1 VTTFQN
7 GNPLTITDTNSGGIY
22 GFTGNGAVE
31 NAQFCPGMGVANL
44 ATSGSLYQR
53 VVSGLNGGHGMLN
66 GSAPSSMPNC
76 SGNAVLGKEPMIGGA
91 TDFGNMGPGVNVLG
105 PGQQDW
111 DISIFKTTKVGGIR
125 EDATLQFRTEF
136 YNAFNHPNF
145 ALPVTNAA
153 SGAFGQVSA
162 SSVNPRLIQFAL
174 KYAF

>member
-1 VTTFQN
+1 VSGVTTFQD
-7 GNPLTITDTNSGGIY
+7 GNPLTITDTRSGGIY
-22 GFTGNGAVE
+22 GFTANGAVE
-31 NAQFCPGMGVANL
+31 NAQFCPGMGVANI

-53 VVSGLNGGHGMLN
+53 VVNGLNAGPGMLN
-66 GSAPSSMPNC
+66 GTTQHVLC
-76 SGNAVLGKEPMIGGA
+76 SEPVIGGA

-136 YNAFNHPNF
+136 YNAFNHPIF